1 MPETEKTDFGATLR
15 EAREAR
21 GISLRQIANATKIS
35 KTALEA
41 LERNDVSRLPGGIFT
56 RSFVRSYADEV
67 GLDPEETI
75 REFLAHFPIDDVA
88 DWSPYAKES
97 QEHDLFLSQQRMAGT
112 VLRLIMVSAPVAGL
126 LLFLSLRRGD
136 EALVGPPAA
145 PTESIAAE
153 EAALPDVVPPP
164 PAAPVVAEV
173 PPVADAAA
181 VGPLT
186 IDIHPSAACWVSLT
200 LDGERV
206 FSRVMQPGEREVLEA
221 EREIILSVG
230 DAGAFQFA
238 INQQPGRALGRA
250 GEVVTARIN
259 RANYRSFV
267 TQ

>member
-1 MPETEKTDFGATLR
+1 MPETEQTDFGATLR
-15 EAREAR
+15 AAREAR
-21 GISLRQIANATKIS
+21 RVSLRQIANATKIS
-35 KTALEA
+35 MTALEA

-67 GLDPEETI
+67 GLDPDETI
-75 REFLAHFPIDDVA
+75 REFLAHFPIDDIA
-88 DWSPYAKES
+88 DGSPYATGS
-97 QEHDLFLSQQRMAGT
+97 QEQDLFLSQQRMAST
-112 VLRLIMVSAPVAGL
+112 VLRLIILSAPVAGL
-126 LLFLSLRRGD
+126 LLFVSLRGGD
-136 EALVGPPAA
+136 EAPVEPSALPS
-145 PTESIAAE
+145 ESIAAE
-153 EAALPDVVPPP
+153 EAPPPNVVPPP

-200 LDGERV
+200 LDGERI

-221 EREIILSVG
+221 EREIIVNVG

-259 RANYRSFV
+259 HGNYRNFV